1 MPVCPHTASCALARN
16 ISMREALRVWQSFYC
31 EGAFDR
37 CERYKL
43 ATAGR
48 AIPDKLLPNGRLQD
62 LVEDAV
68 AAVGTVRRY

>member
-1 MPVCPHTASCALARN
+1 MPACPQTTMCALARN

-31 EGAFDR
+31 EGAFAR

-48 AIPDKLLPNGRLQD
+48 PIPDKLLPNGRLQD
-62 LVEDAV
+62 PSEEAPV
-68 AAVGTVRRY
+68 AAAATGRR

>member
-1 MPVCPHTASCALARN
+1 MAICPHIATCALHQS

-31 EGAFDR
+31 EGAYVR

-48 AIPDKLLPNGRLQD
+48 EIPEKLLPNGRLQD
-62 LVEDAV
+62 LLEQPAPP
-68 AAVGTVRRY
+68 RR